1 MPPQVFEGDRTKAEA
16 FMRELRLY
24 MLANRG
30 VPGFESPMR
39 RVAIALTFIKGLKVD
54 GWVEAML
61 QTLEQLDPATEDVE
75 YVYTNFLNH
84 FQTQYTDSTRQE
96 VVQAALDK
104 HTFRFPFV
112 DQYISDF
119 ENLVRKAGYTVGSR
133 ESMNYFIKG
142 LQSAPDVA
150 EKVVEKFPVD
160 YQDLKDKTIL
170 VVKARQLIR
179 AMRNTGAP
187 PFQRPAQSSVPRPNQ
202 PRYNSSNAPR
212 SWNNI
217 PVPMDVSRG
226 HFPPNRNNQRFTRG
240 NAAQVEEPQR
250 WGPRPQRIRKCY
262 NCDKPGHFAAECRQP
277 RRTQARQAYVQD
289 YMDQE
294 EDLSEVQEA
303 LNPTNLLD
311 NALKVFDTLP
321 LEQKDALIAKYE
333 GKKEDFAAA

>member
-96 VVQAALDK
+96 VAQATLNK
-104 HTFRFPFV
+104 HTFRFPFI

-150 EKVVEKFPVD
+150 EKVVERFPVD

-179 AMRNTGAP
+179 AMRNSGAP
-187 PFQRPAQSSVPRPNQ
+187 PFQRPTQPPNPRTFQ
-202 PRYNSSNAPR
+202 PRYNSSNAPKA
-212 SWNNI
+212 WNNI
-217 PVPMDVSRG
+217 PVPMDMSRG
-226 HFPPNRNNQRFTRG
+226 RFPPNRNNQRSAKG
-240 NAAQVEEPQR
+240 NTAQVEELQR
-250 WGPRPQRIRKCY
+250 WGPRPQKIRKCY
-262 NCDKPGHFAAECRQP
+262 NCDRPGHFAAECCQP
-277 RRTQARQAYVQD
+277 RRTQARQAHIQD

-303 LNPTNLLD
+303 INPTNLLD

>member
-24 MLANRG
+24 MLANHG

-39 RVAIALTFIKGLKVD
+39 RVAIALTFIKGMKVD

-96 VVQAALDK
+96 VAQAALDK
-104 HTFRFPFV
+104 HTFRFPLV

-160 YQDLKDKTIL
+160 YQDLKDKTIM

-187 PFQRPAQSSVPRPNQ
+187 PFQRPTQPSNPRPNL
-202 PRYNSSNAPR
+202 PRYNSSNAPKA
-212 SWNNI
+212 WNNV
-217 PVPMDVSRG
+217 PVPMDLSRG
-226 HFPPNRNNQRFTRG
+226 RFPLNRNNQRFTRG

-294 EDLSEVQEA
+294 EDLSEIQEA
-303 LNPTNLLD
+303 INPTNLLD
-311 NALKVFDTLP
+311 NTLKVFDTLP